1 MISLE
6 QLLMS
11 HGCPRCSGPVVVDLE
26 QLPDR
31 TYELV
36 CLSCGNRNFPQ
47 DLEIAVNMII
57 KLRKGL

>member
-6 QLLMS
+6 QFLMS
-11 HGCPRCSGPVVVDLE
+11 HGCPRCNGPVVVDPE

-31 TYELV
+31 PYELV

-47 DLEIAVNMII
+47 DLEIAINMII